1 MMSISLFYTVPL
13 VMFMLMIVTKSYKKS
28 ISNAVS
34 VTALLVAGYIYQ
46 YSEIYSFLVMWVSIF
61 AMQLR
66 AIVNHDDDKL
76 LKR

>member
-34 VTALLVAGYIYQ
+34 VTALLIAGYIYQ
-46 YSEIYSFLVMWVSIF
+46 YSEIYSFLVMSVSIF

>member
-13 VMFMLMIVTKSYKKS
+13 VMFMLMVVTKSYKKS

-34 VTALLVAGYIYQ
+34 VTALLIAGYIYQ
-46 YSEIYSFLVMWVSIF
+46 YSGIYSFLVMWVSIF

-66 AIVNHDDDKL
+66 AIVNNDDDKL